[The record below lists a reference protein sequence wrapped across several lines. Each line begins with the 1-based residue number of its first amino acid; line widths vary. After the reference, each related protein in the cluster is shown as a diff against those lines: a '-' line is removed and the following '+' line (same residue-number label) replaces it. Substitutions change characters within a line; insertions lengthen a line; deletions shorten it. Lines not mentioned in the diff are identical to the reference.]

1 MTACLHPSKVID
13 GFYWSGGKRV
23 GIGWTCLTQ
32 ACRTSGAIP
41 INEATRSQMAEAYLA
56 EDALRPE
63 SPEMMVGR

>member
-1 MTACLHPSKVID
+1 MTCSHLRRVID

-23 GIGWTCLTQ
+23 GIGWTCLTY

-41 INEATRSQMAEAYLA
+41 IDQATHSQVTEAYMA

-63 SPEMMVGR
+63 SPEMTVGR

>member
-13 GFYWSGGKRV
+13 GFYRSGGKRV

-32 ACRTSGAIP
+32 ACRTSGIIP
-41 INEATRSQMAEAYLA
+41 IDKVTQSQMAEAYLA